1 MHVVF
6 NDWTLIQVHTYARF
20 PLPHVPHQLW
30 SLEVVKTKPW
40 ITAVD
45 KPYIQNHKTKRP
57 RTPKSVYIFAS
68 TKKKDQTKKG
78 SQHITTVW
86 IISSLLLRG
95 KKIKNTIFLKP
106 FNNNKSLQETF
117 KILLCFINAF
127 GLLQRIDLP
136 FLLLIILGMC
146 ISVYF
151 KNTKSI
157 RGEIIRHYN
166 NKTAFELSW
175 LTMGLNII
183 CKIKWLHCFKWIDHH
198 GLNSVAFGFSL
209 SKWNSQQFLKVP
221 LDSSMPWL

>member
-1 MHVVF
+1 M
-6 NDWTLIQVHTYARF
+6 
-20 PLPHVPHQLW
+20 
-30 SLEVVKTKPW
+30 KTKTW

-45 KPYIQNHKTKRP
+45 KPYTQNHKTKRP
-57 RTPKSVYIFAS
+57 RTPQSVYIFAS
-68 TKKKDQTKKG
+68 TKKKHQTKNG

-86 IISSLLLRG
+86 IISTLLLRG

-106 FNNNKSLQETF
+106 LTTTKACRR
-117 KILLCFINAF
+117 LLKYCCFIKAF
-127 GLLQRIDLP
+127 WLLQRIGLL

-146 ISVYF
+146 ISMYF

-157 RGEIIRHYN
+157 RGEVIRHYN

-209 SKWNSQQFLKVP
+209 SKLNTQQFLKVP